1 MSGSRSSKRRRR
13 ALPTLAVLLALLAL
27 GLIFRS
33 PLEAW
38 FRPEAHTA
46 QPDTRAPAAG
56 ADHGPE
62 TVDHYTCSMHP
73 SVQQPGPGKCPI
85 CGMDLTPVT
94 KAQQAQGVVWI
105 DEARRQLSGVRTAN
119 VTEAPLQRTLR
130 AVGRVSYD
138 ESKLSDVTLK
148 VPGWITQ
155 LVVNQ
160 TGQRVRAGET
170 LFQLYSPELL
180 GAQQDFLLAKRA
192 SAASSAAGASSALL
206 LAGARQRLRLLGLA
220 EAEIEALARRGSPS
234 ETISFASPASG
245 FVIEKD
251 VVEGAAVQA
260 GMKLFR
266 IAALDP
272 VWVEADVYEADL
284 AQVQLNQSVRVTLD
298 YLPGRAYEGK
308 VSYLYPALDPVA
320 RTGRVRV
327 PLANPQLELRPGMY
341 ASVELTTASVARLQ
355 VPVSAVVYTGPR
367 RLVFVDEGEGR
378 FRPQEIQIGAEA
390 NGNYEVLAGLQA
402 GERVASSG
410 VFLIAAEARIST
422 AAKYWERAPASEG
435 SAP

>member
-38 FRPEAHTA
+38 FRPEPHAA

-148 VPGWITQ
+148 VP
-155 LVVNQ
+155 
-160 TGQRVRAGET
+160 
-170 LFQLYSPELL
+170 
-180 GAQQDFLLAKRA
+180 A
-192 SAASSAAGASSALL
+192 SRS
-206 LAGARQRLRLLGLA
+206 R
-220 EAEIEALARRGSPS
+220 
-234 ETISFASPASG
+234 
-245 FVIEKD
+245 
-251 VVEGAAVQA
+251 
-260 GMKLFR
+260 
-266 IAALDP
+266 
-272 VWVEADVYEADL
+272 
-284 AQVQLNQSVRVTLD
+284 
-298 YLPGRAYEGK
+298 
-308 VSYLYPALDPVA
+308 
-320 RTGRVRV
+320 
-327 PLANPQLELRPGMY
+327 
-341 ASVELTTASVARLQ
+341 
-355 VPVSAVVYTGPR
+355 
-367 RLVFVDEGEGR
+367 
-378 FRPQEIQIGAEA
+378 
-390 NGNYEVLAGLQA
+390 
-402 GERVASSG
+402 
-410 VFLIAAEARIST
+410 
-422 AAKYWERAPASEG
+422 
-435 SAP
+435 

>member
-1 MSGSRSSKRRRR
+1 
-13 ALPTLAVLLALLAL
+13 
-27 GLIFRS
+27 
-33 PLEAW
+33 
-38 FRPEAHTA
+38 
-46 QPDTRAPAAG
+46 
-56 ADHGPE
+56 
-62 TVDHYTCSMHP
+62 
-73 SVQQPGPGKCPI
+73 
-85 CGMDLTPVT
+85 
-94 KAQQAQGVVWI
+94 
-105 DEARRQLSGVRTAN
+105 
-119 VTEAPLQRTLR
+119 
-130 AVGRVSYD
+130 
-138 ESKLSDVTLK
+138 
-148 VPGWITQ
+148 
-155 LVVNQ
+155 
-160 TGQRVRAGET
+160 
-170 LFQLYSPELL
+170 
-180 GAQQDFLLAKRA
+180 
-192 SAASSAAGASSALL
+192 
-206 LAGARQRLRLLGLA
+206 
-220 EAEIEALARRGSPS
+220 
-234 ETISFASPASG
+234 
-245 FVIEKD
+245 
-251 VVEGAAVQA
+251 
-260 GMKLFR
+260 MKLFR